1 MFSLTEATVR
11 KTMNRALPE
20 YSENHEESKTR
31 KRTFA
36 EGSRSTLGG
45 SQQSYSPHSRLFTV
59 DSSPLRRHTLPA
71 KSIKIEQNE
80 FEDEEEEEIEDNNYF
95 VNKGGRSRKFL
106 KTDTIDLVTTPY
118 YIILHQ
124 SYLQYPP
131 QNVEFFIDLVYK
143 NAELWDPAHYNFR
156 NQQHKIR
163 LFDEIEQ
170 TCHQFMPRGRVHG
183 RVAQQRWMELK
194 KMYFDHRRK
203 VRNARSGSGASHDA
217 FIYGEKLRFL
227 DLDLSKENVENA
239 YVVGNEKFG
248 IAEIPKLKA
257 DAIVKNDSNIGK
269 NDRISDLVA
278 EFNESSTLFKDFL
291 STEMRKGEVAKK
303 QYCGSER
310 ICAVFKEHVKNL
322 SPIGIIAEEA
332 KVINFITSLSSS
344 SNYSS
349 PIQPSISSP
358 KDPNL
363 NAYL

>member
-1 MFSLTEATVR
+1 MRNYGTRLTTIFATSNTKFAYLMRLSRRVI
-11 KTMNRALPE
+11 NSCPE
-20 YSENHEESKTR
+20 VGCTGEWPSKD
-31 KRTFA
+31 
-36 EGSRSTLGG
+36 GWSSR
-45 SQQSYSPHSRLFTV
+45 RC
-59 DSSPLRRHTLPA
+59 
-71 KSIKIEQNE
+71 
-80 FEDEEEEEIEDNNYF
+80 
-95 VNKGGRSRKFL
+95 
-106 KTDTIDLVTTPY
+106 
-118 YIILHQ
+118 IL
-124 SYLQYPP
+124 
-131 QNVEFFIDLVYK
+131 I
-143 NAELWDPAHYNFR
+143 
-156 NQQHKIR
+156 
-163 LFDEIEQ
+163 
-170 TCHQFMPRGRVHG
+170 T
-183 RVAQQRWMELK
+183 
-194 KMYFDHRRK
+194 
-203 VRNARSGSGASHDA
+203 
-217 FIYGEKLRFL
+217 
-227 DLDLSKENVENA
+227 VENA

-363 NAYL
+363 NALSLDSDLFSSLISDDL